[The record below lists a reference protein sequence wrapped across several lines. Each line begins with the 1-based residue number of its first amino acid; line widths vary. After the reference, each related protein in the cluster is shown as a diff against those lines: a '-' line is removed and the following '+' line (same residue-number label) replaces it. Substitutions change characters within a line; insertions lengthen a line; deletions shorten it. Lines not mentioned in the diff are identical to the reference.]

1 MVPTGAFLNI
11 RPEDVS
17 HWMLD
22 QYLPTTTQTLV
33 LKCSDASMQGKTMN
47 GKRRNDRFCGHVPSD
62 RSIQSESPTANSE
75 TAVEED
81 GGTRW

>member
-1 MVPTGAFLNI
+1 
-11 RPEDVS
+11 
-17 HWMLD
+17 
-22 QYLPTTTQTLV
+22 
-33 LKCSDASMQGKTMN
+33 MQGKTMN

-81 GGTRW
+81 GGTR